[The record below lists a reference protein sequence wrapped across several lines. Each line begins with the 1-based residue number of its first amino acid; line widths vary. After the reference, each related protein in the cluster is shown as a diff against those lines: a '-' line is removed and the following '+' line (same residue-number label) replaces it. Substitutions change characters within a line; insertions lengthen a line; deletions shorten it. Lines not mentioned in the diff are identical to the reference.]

1 MLQPPPDRSEL
12 MSFIARIETSFAL
25 VPWSDSVFER
35 SRSIPIVIVWPE
47 EQSLKQVEGFV
58 TMGNSQKPLP
68 SELVVRGG
76 LRDTSLQ
83 PRHLLLRLTGLLR
96 WQARQFW
103 HRVSVVIVVEFA
115 IRSIEFRQ

>member
-1 MLQPPPDRSEL
+1 MLQPPPDRREL

-58 TMGNSQKPLP
+58 TMGNSQKPLTVGAGGP
-68 SELVVRGG
+68 RWVTRYVAPAPAPTPTINRIIAMASETVLAPGFG
-76 LRDTSLQ
+76 CDC
-83 PRHLLLRLTGLLR
+83 G
-96 WQARQFW
+96 
-103 HRVSVVIVVEFA
+103 
-115 IRSIEFRQ
+115 